1 MTYEFYKVQI
11 KQRIQETPD
20 TVSLV
25 FDIPDEL
32 KPFFSYESGQYI
44 NIKIMLDG
52 MEERRAYSISS
63 SPAVDEDLKITIKD
77 IEGGKVSKYMT
88 NHLLLGDWLEIGRPL
103 GKFKIPDD
111 IPEPARYV
119 LIAAGSGITPLFS
132 ILNTA
137 LTDHK
142 DNKVLLFYSNRYEE
156 GIIFRK
162 PLEMLLE
169 KYSERLKVFNFL
181 SKAHENWNEFKGRI
195 NPEIFSQMVK
205 ENITVETT
213 IPRNS
218 THFFLCGPNQFM
230 KDLEEGILSLG
241 FSPNNIHKES
251 FTAEVDSEKKKAVYQ
266 DREITLRIYGE
277 DQKFVVE
284 SDSNVVISAQNNGIF
299 VPYSCQIG
307 ACSTCRAMLISG
319 EVEMTVSEGL
329 TEDEIKRGYVLTC
342 QAHPLTNDVILD
354 FDY

>member
-1 MTYEFYKVQI
+1 MTYEFYRVQI
-11 KQRIQETPD
+11 KDRIQETSD

-25 FDIPDEL
+25 FDIPIEI
-32 KPFFSYESGQYI
+32 KPNFSYESGQYI

-52 MEERRAYSISS
+52 KEERRAYSISS
-63 SPAVDEDLKITIKD
+63 SPAIDDDIKITIKD
-77 IEGGKVSKYMT
+77 IEGGKVSKFMT
-88 NHLLLGDWLEIGRPL
+88 NNLLKGDWIEIGKPL
-103 GKFKIPDD
+103 GKFTIPKD

-137 LTDHK
+137 LIDHPK
-142 DNKVLLFYSNRYEE
+142 NHVILFYSNRYEE

-162 PLEMLLE
+162 PLECLVN
-169 KYSERLKVFNFL
+169 KYPEQIQIFNFL
-181 SKAHENWNEFKGRI
+181 SKPDENWNEFRGRI
-195 NPEIFSQMVK
+195 NPAIFSELLG
-205 ENITVETT
+205 ENLDDNSI
-213 IPRNS
+213 ISKKS

-230 KDLEEGILSLG
+230 NDLVNGIIGLG
-241 FSPNNIHKES
+241 FSQNNIHKES
-251 FTAEVDSEKKKAVYQ
+251 FTTEAEPAKKAAVYQ

-284 SDSNVVISAQNNGIF
+284 SDSNVVISAQNNGVF
-299 VPYSCQIG
+299 LPYSCQIG
-307 ACSTCRAMLISG
+307 ACSTCRAMLVSG
-319 EVEMTVSEGL
+319 EVEMTISEGL

-342 QAHPLTNDVILD
+342 QAHPLSDDVILD